1 MIMVLELDIRYS
13 AEELLGFYSKAPI
26 APCLEG
32 KSNVYHHFI

>member
-1 MIMVLELDIRYS
+1 MNMPLELDIRYS

-32 KSNVYHHFI
+32 KSNVYNHFV